1 MSPFHV
7 NYQHRLTEVSAALDI
22 ARRENR
28 LLDAQAL
35 ELALRV
41 LDQHLGDIRPTSQL
55 ALA

>member
-7 NYQHRLTEVSAALDI
+7 NYQNRLAEVSAALDS

-28 LLDAQAL
+28 TIDVLAL
-35 ELALRV
+35 ELAVRV
-41 LDQHLGDIRPTSQL
+41 LDQHLGELRRTSQL